1 MDFGTFYQFV
11 GGHLVEATQSD
22 EVTLAVA
29 DSWLVEDGRVRS
41 IQAHYERFV
50 SGVATLDSIAN
61 PHNITHAD
69 IAPFFEAV
77 IDTVPDSGRWFPRV
91 EFHAGLRAPLFLKLR
106 EAPAQLGQA
115 RLWSHPEP
123 DPRSNPAVKGPD
135 LSLGM
140 QLRRSAQVHGADET
154 VLLAA
159 DGSVI
164 EGALSSL
171 VWWREDV
178 LCAPDDSTSWLP
190 SITRDE
196 VFAVAR
202 QLGLKTRTERVLPSD
217 LSGCQIWILSS
228 LQGIRPVSE
237 WFAEDDSAKPNH
249 IVFDA
254 GSIARVEAFS
264 RRLRM
269 LSTKPALNRD

>member
-11 GGHLVEATQSD
+11 GGRLVETTDSD
-22 EVTLAVA
+22 EVALAVA
-29 DSWLVEDGRVRS
+29 DSWLVDNGRVRS
-41 IQAHYERFV
+41 MQEHYERFV

-61 PHNITHAD
+61 PRNITHAD
-69 IAPFFEAV
+69 IEPFFKAV
-77 IDTVPDSGRWFPRV
+77 IDKVPESGRWFPRV
-91 EFHAGLRAPLFLKLR
+91 EFHAGLHAPLFLKLR
-106 EAPAQLGQA
+106 EAPAQLSEV

-123 DPRSNPAVKGPD
+123 DPRSNPSIKGPD

-159 DGSVI
+159 DGAVI

-171 VWWREDV
+171 VWWRDDV
-178 LCAPDDSTSWLP
+178 LCAPDDSTAWLP

-196 VFAVAR
+196 VFSIAH
-202 QLGLKTRTERVLPSD
+202 QLGLETRTERVEPAD
-217 LSGCQIWILSS
+217 LDGCEIWILSS

-237 WFAEDDSAKPNH
+237 WFAESDSARPEH
-249 IVFDA
+249 IA
-254 GSIARVEAFS
+254 YAASSIARVEAFS

-269 LSTKPALNRD
+269 LSTKPTLNRD

>member
-77 IDTVPDSGRWFPRV
+77 IDAVPDSGRWFPRV

-171 VWWREDV
+171 VWWSEDV